1 MDAPGNQALHEGCN
15 VTTLTAW
22 LAAGITLAMLVAYE
36 LSLLWLQRRNPA
48 QLAPLAH
55 ANLREEWFA
64 ALSKQKGSEI
74 LAVQTLRNSLMSAT
88 MTASTAALGLIG
100 SATLLAPS
108 INSSFGTFDNMA
120 HHFTARLVMELV
132 LMAVL
137 FASLVCSAMAVRYYN
152 HAGFILSMP
161 VESEERHRWGPT
173 AVAYLRRAG
182 LLYSWGLR
190 HLLMVAPLLVFIV
203 YPLAAPVAAA
213 LVMAALFAF
222 DRFQT

>member
-1 MDAPGNQALHEGCN
+1 MNS
-15 VTTLTAW
+15 LTAW
-22 LAAGITLAMLVAYE
+22 LAAGIMVVMLIAYE
-36 LSLLWLQRRNPA
+36 LSLLWFQRRSPKL
-48 QLAPLAH
+48 LARLAH

-64 ALSKQKGSEI
+64 ALSKQQGSEI

-100 SATLLAPS
+100 AATLLAPTLHAS
-108 INSSFGTFDNMA
+108 IAEVDNLSR
-120 HHFTARLVMELV
+120 HFTARLVIELV

-152 HAGFILSMP
+152 HAGFIVSMP
-161 VESEERHRWGPT
+161 VASDERHRWGPT

-203 YPLAAPVAAA
+203 YPLAGPVAAM
-213 LVMAALFAF
+213 LVLAALFAF
-222 DRFQT
+222 DRFKT

>member
-1 MDAPGNQALHEGCN
+1 M
-15 VTTLTAW
+15 TTLSAW
-22 LAAGITLAMLVAYE
+22 LAAGITVAVLVAYE
-36 LSLLWLQRRNPA
+36 LALLYLQRRRPTL
-48 QLAPLAH
+48 LARQAH

-64 ALSKQKGSEI
+64 ALSKQPGTEI

-100 SATLLAPS
+100 AATLLAPTL
-108 INSSFGTFDNMA
+108 NSSFGTIDNMA
-120 HHFTARLVMELV
+120 RHFSARVVMELV
-132 LMAVL
+132 LMGVL

-161 VESEERHRWGPT
+161 VESKERKRWGPT

-203 YPLAAPVAAA
+203 YPLAGPVAAA
-213 LVMAALFAF
+213 LVVAAMFAF

>member
-1 MDAPGNQALHEGCN
+1 M
-15 VTTLTAW
+15 TAVMTW
-22 LAAGITLAMLVAYE
+22 LAAGITIAMLVTYE
-36 LSLLWLQRRNPA
+36 LSLLWVQRRNPLT
-48 QLAPLAH
+48 LARSAH
-55 ANLREEWFA
+55 ANLREEWFT
-64 ALSKQKGSEI
+64 ALSQQKGSEI

-108 INSSFGTFDNMA
+108 LNSSFGTLDNMTR
-120 HHFTARLVMELV
+120 HFTARLVMELV

-161 VESEERHRWGPT
+161 VESDERSRWGPT

-203 YPLAAPVAAA
+203 YPLAGPVAAL
-213 LVMAALFAF
+213 LVMAALYGF
-222 DRFQT
+222 DRFQA

>member
-1 MDAPGNQALHEGCN
+1 M
-15 VTTLTAW
+15 TAVMTW
-22 LAAGITLAMLVAYE
+22 LAAGITIAMLVTYE
-36 LSLLWLQRRNPA
+36 LSLLWVQRRNPLT
-48 QLAPLAH
+48 LARSAH
-55 ANLREEWFA
+55 ANLREEWFT
-64 ALSKQKGSEI
+64 ALSQQKGSEI

-108 INSSFGTFDNMA
+108 LNSSFGTLDNMTR
-120 HHFTARLVMELV
+120 HFTARLVMELV
-132 LMAVL
+132 LMGVL

-161 VESEERHRWGPT
+161 VGSDERSRWGPT

-203 YPLAAPVAAA
+203 YPLAGPVAAL
-213 LVMAALFAF
+213 LVMAALYGF
-222 DRFQT
+222 DRFQA

>member
-1 MDAPGNQALHEGCN
+1 MN
-15 VTTLTAW
+15 TLTAW
-22 LAAGITLAMLVAYE
+22 LAASITVGVLVAYE
-36 LSLLWLQRRNPA
+36 LSLLWLQRRSPA
-48 QLAPLAH
+48 MLARSAH

-100 SATLLAPS
+100 AATLLAPS
-108 INSSFGTFDNMA
+108 LNSSFGTADNMA
-120 HHFTARLVMELV
+120 RHFSARVVMELV
-132 LMAVL
+132 LMGVL

-161 VESEERHRWGPT
+161 IESDERHRWGST
-173 AVAYLRRAG
+173 AIAYLRRAG

-203 YPLAAPVAAA
+203 YPLAGPVASV
-213 LVMAALFAF
+213 LVVAALFAF

>member
-1 MDAPGNQALHEGCN
+1 MTDITSWA
-15 VTTLTAW
+15 
-22 LAAGITLAMLVAYE
+22 AAGITVAVLVAYE
-36 LSLLWLQRRNPA
+36 MTLLWMQGRSPA
-48 QLAPLAH
+48 MLARSAH

-100 SATLLAPS
+100 AATLLAPS
-108 INSSFGTFDNMA
+108 ITSSIGTFNNLVS
-120 HHFTARLVMELV
+120 HFTARLVMELL
-132 LMAVL
+132 LMGVL

-161 VESEERHRWGPT
+161 VESDERRQWGPT
-173 AVAYLRRAG
+173 AVAYLRRGG

-190 HLLMVAPLLVFIV
+190 HLLMVAPLLAFIV
-203 YPLAAPVAAA
+203 YPLAGPVAAL
-213 LVMAALFAF
+213 LVVAALYGF
-222 DRFQT
+222 DRFQAKQVKPYAA

>member
-1 MDAPGNQALHEGCN
+1 MTDITSWA
-15 VTTLTAW
+15 
-22 LAAGITLAMLVAYE
+22 AAGITVVVLVAYE
-36 LSLLWLQRRNPA
+36 MTLLWMQRRSPA
-48 QLAPLAH
+48 ILARSAH

-100 SATLLAPS
+100 AATLLAPS
-108 INSSFGTFDNMA
+108 ITSSIGTHNNLA
-120 HHFTARLVMELV
+120 SPFTARLVMELV
-132 LMAVL
+132 LMGVL

-161 VESEERHRWGPT
+161 VESDERKQWGPT

-190 HLLMVAPLLVFIV
+190 HLLMVAPLLAFIV
-203 YPLAAPVAAA
+203 YPLSGPVAAL
-213 LVMAALFAF
+213 LVVAALFGF
-222 DRFQT
+222 DRFQA

>member
-1 MDAPGNQALHEGCN
+1 MISF
-15 VTTLTAW
+15 TAW
-22 LAAGITLAMLVAYE
+22 LAAGVTVAILLAYE
-36 LSLLWLQRRNPA
+36 LLLLWQQRRNPA
-48 QLAPLAH
+48 TLARAAH

-64 ALSKQKGSEI
+64 ALSKQPGSEI

-100 SATLLAPS
+100 AATLLAPS
-108 INSSFGTFDNMA
+108 LNLSFGTFDNMA
-120 HHFTARLVMELV
+120 HHLTARLAMELV
-132 LMAVL
+132 LMGVL

-161 VESEERHRWGPT
+161 IASDERNRWGPT

-190 HLLMVAPLLVFIV
+190 HLLMVAPLLVCIL
-203 YPLAAPVAAA
+203 YPLAGPVAAI
-213 LVMAALFAF
+213 LVVAALFAF
-222 DRFQT
+222 DRFQA

>member
-1 MDAPGNQALHEGCN
+1 MTDITSWA
-15 VTTLTAW
+15 
-22 LAAGITLAMLVAYE
+22 AAGITVAVLVAYE
-36 LSLLWLQRRNPA
+36 MTLLWMQRRSPA
-48 QLAPLAH
+48 ILARSAH

-100 SATLLAPS
+100 AATLLAPS
-108 INSSFGTFDNMA
+108 ITSSIGTFNNLTS
-120 HHFTARLVMELV
+120 HFTARLVMELV
-132 LMAVL
+132 LMGVL

-161 VESEERHRWGPT
+161 TESDERKQWGPT

-203 YPLAAPVAAA
+203 YPLAGPVAAL
-213 LVMAALFAF
+213 LVVAALFGF
-222 DRFQT
+222 DRFQA

>member
-1 MDAPGNQALHEGCN
+1 M
-15 VTTLTAW
+15 TSFTAW
-22 LAAGITLAMLVAYE
+22 LAAGITVAMLVAYE
-36 LSLLWLQRRNPA
+36 MALLWQQRRNPA
-48 QLAPLAH
+48 SLARSAH

-64 ALSKQKGSEI
+64 ALSKQPGSEI
-74 LAVQTLRNSLMSAT
+74 LAIQTLRNSLMSAT

-108 INSSFGTFDNMA
+108 LNSSFGTFDNMTR
-120 HHFTARLVMELV
+120 HFTARLVMELV
-132 LMAVL
+132 LMATL

-152 HAGFILSMP
+152 HTGFILSMP
-161 VESEERHRWGPT
+161 VESEERNRWGPT

-203 YPLAAPVAAA
+203 YPLAGPVAAA
-213 LVMAALFAF
+213 LVVAALFAF

>member
-1 MDAPGNQALHEGCN
+1 MSSIASW
-15 VTTLTAW
+15 V
-22 LAAGITLAMLVAYE
+22 AAGITVAVLVAYE
-36 LSLLWLQRRNPA
+36 LALLWMQRRSPA
-48 QLAPLAH
+48 ALARSAH

-100 SATLLAPS
+100 AATLLAPS
-108 INSSFGTFDNMA
+108 ITSSIGTFNNLA
-120 HHFTARLVMELV
+120 SPFTARLVMELV
-132 LMAVL
+132 LMGVL

-161 VESEERHRWGPT
+161 VDSSERSRWGPT

-182 LLYSWGLR
+182 FLYSWGLR
-190 HLLMVAPLLVFIV
+190 HLLIVAPLLAFIV
-203 YPLAAPVAAA
+203 YPLAGPVAAL
-213 LVMAALFAF
+213 LVVAALFGF
-222 DRFQT
+222 DRFQA

>member
-1 MDAPGNQALHEGCN
+1 MTSLTDWLVA
-15 VTTLTAW
+15 VLTA
-22 LAAGITLAMLVAYE
+22 AMLVAYE
-36 LSLLWLQRRNPA
+36 LLLLWIQRHRPTT
-48 QLAPLAH
+48 LARTAH

-64 ALSKQKGSEI
+64 SLSKQRGSEI

-100 SATLLAPS
+100 TATLLAPS
-108 INSSFGTFDNMA
+108 LNSSFGTFDNMA
-120 HHFTARLVMELV
+120 RHFTARLVIELV
-132 LMAVL
+132 LMSVL

-161 VESEERHRWGPT
+161 VESEERNRWGPT

-203 YPLAAPVAAA
+203 YPFAGPVAAA
-213 LVMAALFAF
+213 LVVAALYAF
-222 DRFQT
+222 DRFQAW

>member
-1 MDAPGNQALHEGCN
+1 MTDITSWAVAG
-15 VTTLTAW
+15 LTVAV
-22 LAAGITLAMLVAYE
+22 LVAYE
-36 LSLLWLQRRNPA
+36 MTLLWMQRRSPA
-48 QLAPLAH
+48 ILARSVH

-108 INSSFGTFDNMA
+108 ITSSIGTFDNLA
-120 HHFTARLVMELV
+120 RHFTARLVIELV
-132 LMAVL
+132 LMGVL

-161 VESEERHRWGPT
+161 IESDERKQWGPT

-190 HLLMVAPLLVFIV
+190 HLLMVAPLLIFIV
-203 YPLAAPVAAA
+203 YPLAGPLAAA
-213 LVMAALFAF
+213 LVVAALFGF
-222 DRFQT
+222 DRFQA

>member
-1 MDAPGNQALHEGCN
+1 MTSM
-15 VTTLTAW
+15 TTW
-22 LAAGITLAMLVAYE
+22 LAAGVTVAMLVAYE
-36 LSLLWLQRRNPA
+36 MSLLWMQRRSPA
-48 QLAPLAH
+48 LLARSAH

-100 SATLLAPS
+100 AASLLAPS
-108 INSSFGTFDNMA
+108 LNSSFGTVDNMA
-120 HHFTARLVMELV
+120 RHFTARLVIELV
-132 LMAVL
+132 LMTVL

-152 HAGFILSMP
+152 HAGFVLSMP

-190 HLLMVAPLLVFIV
+190 HLLMVAPFLVFIV
-203 YPLAAPVAAA
+203 YPLAGPVAAA
-213 LVMAALFAF
+213 LVVAALFAF

>member
-1 MDAPGNQALHEGCN
+1 MSSITSWA
-15 VTTLTAW
+15 
-22 LAAGITLAMLVAYE
+22 AAGVTVVVLAAYE
-36 LSLLWLQRRNPA
+36 LLLLRMQRRNPA
-48 QLAPLAH
+48 MLARSAH

-100 SATLLAPS
+100 AATLLAPS
-108 INSSFGTFDNMA
+108 ITSSIGTFNNLA
-120 HHFTARLVMELV
+120 SPFTARLVMELV
-132 LMAVL
+132 LMGVL

-161 VESEERHRWGPT
+161 VDSSERSRWGPT

-182 LLYSWGLR
+182 FLYSWGLR
-190 HLLMVAPLLVFIV
+190 HLLMVAPLLAFIV
-203 YPLAAPVAAA
+203 YPLAGPVAAF
-213 LVMAALFAF
+213 LVVAALFGF
-222 DRFQT
+222 DRFQA

>member
-1 MDAPGNQALHEGCN
+1 MN
-15 VTTLTAW
+15 TLTAW
-22 LAAGITLAMLVAYE
+22 LAAGITVSVLVAYE
-36 LSLLWLQRRNPA
+36 LALLRMQRRNPA
-48 QLAPLAH
+48 LLARAAH

-64 ALSKQKGSEI
+64 ALSMQPGSEI

-100 SATLLAPS
+100 AATLLAPS
-108 INSSFGTFDNMA
+108 LNSSFGTVDNMA
-120 HHFTARLVMELV
+120 RHFTARLVMELV

-161 VESEERHRWGPT
+161 VESDERTRWGPT

-203 YPLAAPVAAA
+203 YPLAGPVAAV
-213 LVMAALFAF
+213 LVVAALFAF

>member
-1 MDAPGNQALHEGCN
+1 MN
-15 VTTLTAW
+15 TLTAW
-22 LAAGITLAMLVAYE
+22 LAASITVGVLVAYE
-36 LSLLWLQRRNPA
+36 LSLLWLQRRSPA
-48 QLAPLAH
+48 MLARSAH

-100 SATLLAPS
+100 AATLLAPS
-108 INSSFGTFDNMA
+108 LNSSFGTADNMA
-120 HHFTARLVMELV
+120 RHFNARVVMELV
-132 LMAVL
+132 LMGVL

-161 VESEERHRWGPT
+161 IESDERHRWGST
-173 AVAYLRRAG
+173 AIAYLRRAG

-203 YPLAAPVAAA
+203 YPLAGPVASV
-213 LVMAALFAF
+213 LVVAALFAF

>member
-1 MDAPGNQALHEGCN
+1 M
-15 VTTLTAW
+15 TAVMTW
-22 LAAGITLAMLVAYE
+22 LAAGITIAMLVTYE
-36 LSLLWLQRRNPA
+36 LSLLWVQRRNPLT
-48 QLAPLAH
+48 LARSAH
-55 ANLREEWFA
+55 ANLREEWFT
-64 ALSKQKGSEI
+64 ALSQQKGSEI

-108 INSSFGTFDNMA
+108 LNSSFGTIDNMTR
-120 HHFTARLVMELV
+120 HFTARLVMELV

-161 VESEERHRWGPT
+161 VASDERSRWGPT

-203 YPLAAPVAAA
+203 YPLAGPVAAL
-213 LVMAALFAF
+213 LVMAALYGF
-222 DRFQT
+222 DRFQA

>member
-1 MDAPGNQALHEGCN
+1 MLLQALHDTQ
-15 VTTLTAW
+15 VMTSITSW
-22 LAAGITLAMLVAYE
+22 VAAGITVAVLVAYE
-36 LSLLWLQRRNPA
+36 LALLQMQRHKPA
-48 QLAPLAH
+48 TLARSAH

-74 LAVQTLRNSLMSAT
+74 LAVQTLRNSVMAAT

-100 SATLLAPS
+100 AATLLAPS
-108 INSSFGTFDNMA
+108 LNSSLGTLDNMTK
-120 HHFTARLVMELV
+120 HFTARLVMELV
-132 LMAVL
+132 LMGVL

-161 VESEERHRWGPT
+161 VDSDERKQWGPT

-190 HLLMVAPLLVFIV
+190 HLLMVAPLLAFIV
-203 YPLAAPVAAA
+203 YPLAGPVAAV
-213 LVMAALFAF
+213 LVVAALFGF
-222 DRFQT
+222 DRFQA

>member
-1 MDAPGNQALHEGCN
+1 M
-15 VTTLTAW
+15 TAVMTW
-22 LAAGITLAMLVAYE
+22 LAAGITIAMLVTYE
-36 LSLLWLQRRNPA
+36 LSLLWVQRRNPLT
-48 QLAPLAH
+48 LARSAH
-55 ANLREEWFA
+55 ANLREEWFT
-64 ALSKQKGSEI
+64 ALSQQKGSEI

-108 INSSFGTFDNMA
+108 LNSSFGTLDNMTR
-120 HHFTARLVMELV
+120 HFTARLVMELV

-161 VESEERHRWGPT
+161 VESEERNRWGPT

-182 LLYSWGLR
+182 LLYGWGLR

-203 YPLAAPVAAA
+203 YPLAGPVAAA
-213 LVMAALFAF
+213 LVVAALIAF